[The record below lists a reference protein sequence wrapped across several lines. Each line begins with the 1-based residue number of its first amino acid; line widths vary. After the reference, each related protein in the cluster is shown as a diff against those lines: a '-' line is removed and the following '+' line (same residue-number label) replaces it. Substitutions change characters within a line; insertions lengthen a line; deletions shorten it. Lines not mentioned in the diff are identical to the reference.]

1 MNKSEFIDIIK
12 ERRVLSQDEYREIAL
27 LSNKYPFFQSAH
39 VLLLNSLYRN
49 DDLDFTD
56 RLKETAIYIADR
68 EALYYL
74 LNSKQEKGNGIENAV
89 RQDIETQSGRS
100 REELLK
106 EINERLN
113 EISGVN
119 NEIAEP
125 EEEAAEETGQEEVQ
139 EINQE
144 TVREEADEDVP
155 GDNRLNA
162 AGEILQLD
170 EDMQDDDYNI
180 VDVGFDNDNLSLS
193 QGDELL
199 DLDTEDNEGERD
211 DNLDNEVIDDDEL
224 VDRFI
229 NSNPR
234 IEPRK
239 TDDNS
244 EPEDISE
251 ESAREKPGL
260 VSETLANIYLSQG
273 YYSKAIGI
281 YERLSLKYPE
291 KSSYFAT
298 QIEKIE
304 EIISKN

>member
-12 ERRVLSQDEYREIAL
+12 ARRVLSEAEYREIDL
-27 LSNKYPFFQSAH
+27 LSDKYPFFQSAH

-74 LNSKQEKGNGIENAV
+74 LNSHQEKETEIENSV

-113 EISGVN
+113 EISGVSS
-119 NEIAEP
+119 EIAGP
-125 EEEAAEETGQEEVQ
+125 EEDVAKETEQEEVQ

-144 TVREEADEDVP
+144 TVREEAGEDVP
-155 GDNRLNA
+155 GNNRLNA

-170 EDMQDDDYNI
+170 EDMQDDDSNI
-180 VDVGFDNDNLSLS
+180 ADVGFDTDNFSLI

-199 DLDTEDNEGERD
+199 DLDTDDNEAERD
-211 DNLDNEVIDDDEL
+211 DNADNKVIDDDEL

-239 TDDNS
+239 ADDNS

-251 ESAREKPGL
+251 ESTREQPDL

>member
-12 ERRVLSQDEYREIAL
+12 ERRVLSEAEYREIAL

-74 LNSKQEKGNGIENAV
+74 LNSKQEKGTEIENAV

-113 EISGVN
+113 EISGVSS
-119 NEIAEP
+119 EIAEP
-125 EEEAAEETGQEEVQ
+125 EEEAARETEQEEVQ

-144 TVREEADEDVP
+144 TVRQEADEDIP
-155 GDNRLNA
+155 GDNRFNA

-170 EDMQDDDYNI
+170 EDMQDDDSNI
-180 VDVGFDNDNLSLS
+180 ADVGFDTDNLSLGK
-193 QGDELL
+193 GDELL
-199 DLDTEDNEGERD
+199 DLDTEDNEAESD
-211 DNLDNEVIDDDEL
+211 DKADNEVIDDDEL

-239 TDDNS
+239 ADDNS

-251 ESAREKPGL
+251 ESTREKPDL

>member
-12 ERRVLSQDEYREIAL
+12 ERRVLSQDEYREIDL